1 MSADMS
7 SEPALMSLTAI
18 AKAIADK
25 RVSSREATQSCLDR
39 TAQWNPKLNAFMAIE
54 PEDALKAADAAD
66 AALAKG
72 QSSGVLHGVPLA
84 HKDMY
89 YEAGKVSTCGSKIR
103 RDFVATTT
111 STALQRIKDAG
122 TVRLGTLQMAEF
134 AYGPTGH
141 NAHFGAVHNPWNV
154 DHITGGSSS
163 GSGSAVAAR
172 LTFAALGSDTGGSV
186 RMPSHFCG
194 VTGLKTTV
202 GRVSRAGAMPLSQSL
217 DTVGPLARSAEDC
230 ALLMGLMA
238 GIDSEDATTANLPVP
253 DYRAATQGSLKGIR
267 IGVPTAFYVDDLD
280 PEVARVLDETVA
292 TLQREGAEI
301 VKVELPDQRQL
312 SSASQIV
319 LAVEAAA
326 FHKRW
331 MIERLEDYSDQVRM
345 RLENG
350 LAIPAVTYLEAM
362 RWRGP
367 ALSAHSAATAGVD
380 AVIAPVS
387 PIPAPSIAESDVG
400 GGPGAEAVIQR
411 VTRFTRPVNYLGV
424 PALAIPSGFSKSG
437 LPIGMQLI
445 GRSFDEA
452 TLLRIGA
459 AFQRATDFHAL
470 VPKLA

>member
-1 MSADMS
+1 MSA
-7 SEPALMSLTAI
+7 ELALMSLTAI
-18 AKAIADK
+18 AKAIAGK
-25 RVSSREATQSCLDR
+25 RVSAREATQSCLDR
-39 TAQWNPKLNAFMAIE
+39 TAQWNPRLNAFMAIE
-54 PEDALKAADAAD
+54 ADEALKAADAAD
-66 AALAKG
+66 AALANG
-72 QSSGVLHGVPLA
+72 HSSGALHGVPLA

-89 YEAGKVSTCGSKIR
+89 YEAGKISTCGSKIR

-122 TVRLGTLQMAEF
+122 TIRLGTLQMAEF

-141 NAHFGAVHNPWNV
+141 NAHYGAVHNPWHV

-238 GIDSEDATTANLPVP
+238 GADPEDLTAVNLPVP
-253 DYRAATQGSLKGIR
+253 DYMAATQGSLKGMR

-292 TLQREGAEI
+292 TFQREGAEI

-350 LAIPAVTYLEAM
+350 LAIPAITYLEAM

-367 ALSAHSAATAGVD
+367 ALSAHSAAVAGVD

-387 PIPAPSIAESDVG
+387 PIPAPTIAESDVG
-400 GGPGAEAVIQR
+400 GGPGSEAVIQR

-424 PALAIPSGFSKSG
+424 PSLALPSGFTKSG
-437 LPIGMQLI
+437 LPVGMQLI

-459 AFQRATDFHAL
+459 AFQRATDFHDR
-470 VPKLA
+470 VPRLA